1 MTTSTTTW
9 RIPRAAWIM
18 VGLAVSAEATSN
30 ALRAYDL
37 GRHLER
43 LTITFCDMRL
53 SLAGIVLVLA
63 AIAVSLSQARAAWV
77 AKNEGMHRRHATRVA
92 R

>member
-1 MTTSTTTW
+1 MTTPTTTW

-37 GRHLER
+37 GSHLEK
-43 LTITFCDMRL
+43 LTVSVYGLPL

-63 AIAVSLSQARAAWV
+63 AIAVSLSKPGRL
-77 AKNEGMHRRHATRVA
+77 GLP
-92 R
+92 